1 MERANRIIPLRASAP
16 QIKESIL
23 QVQIY
28 LQIML
33 ELKQTGIKISLNSCT
48 TLSDFAEN
56 VTETFNLCVF
66 INNEQDKKEK
76 LI

>member
-1 MERANRIIPLRASAP
+1 MERANRIIPLRASTP

-33 ELKQTGIKISLNSCT
+33 ELKQTGIKISLNSCR

>member
-1 MERANRIIPLRASAP
+1 
-16 QIKESIL
+16 
-23 QVQIY
+23 
-28 LQIML
+28 ML

-76 LI
+76 